1 MAAVATD
8 LPFLTS
14 GARVGM
20 PRDMLAPKGIELT
33 RLPGRLIGGEKDQG
47 GVENHVKH
55 MDVPTIFTRGEHGG
69 NVHG

>member
-1 MAAVATD
+1 MNKRGLVDLGKKGRGGRFIGTPARFSRGSHMAAVATD

-33 RLPGRLIGGEKDQG
+33 RLPGRLIGG
-47 GVENHVKH
+47 
-55 MDVPTIFTRGEHGG
+55 
-69 NVHG
+69 